1 MLASAYCF
9 FLIAPLPQQLG
20 PTSVEAEAYTVDYL
34 TPPSG
39 EVLEVGGMDF
49 LSDGTLLVSTRRG
62 RVWWIENALAE
73 DPADARFHIF
83 AEGLHE
89 GLGLK
94 VVDDEVF
101 VMQRGEL
108 SKLIDLD
115 GDRVCDRIET
125 ISQAWGMSGNYH
137 EFAFGLPQDQAGN
150 FYISTNVGFW
160 NPEWWHGQSRA
171 PFRGWVL
178 KIGPDGLMTPVASGV
193 RSPAGLGLDS
203 QDRLFYTDN
212 QGDWMPVCGLFE
224 VEDGSFFGHPAS
236 LRWTEA
242 YGNGSEVPSMTEPPA
257 RDRDDA
263 AIWIPYEWSRSTGNL
278 IPDQTGGRFGPFQ
291 DQLFLAEL
299 TNGMVLRAMLEEV
312 EGVTQGAVLP
322 FRQQV
327 GSAFRVAFA
336 PDGTM
341 FAGFTNRGWGGLPPG
356 DGIGRIRWTGRMP
369 LEYQDIKLQEDGF
382 QLRFTAPLEKVPST
396 EQFHVYRYDYNSW
409 WDYGS
414 PMMHQQDLAVKAV
427 TMDADGQ
434 GLRLQLEGL
443 EPGYCV
449 RVALRGAGLMHD
461 SFDYTVRQLPGRSE
475 APVVVAKKVAPPE
488 VQASNDE
495 GWLTLTWSDP
505 FDAWISTGWEL
516 VSAELDPE
524 DPSKF
529 LTRPGNSALVNV
541 GPDTT
546 GFRSKMSFGDIAFR
560 FSFMLPEGGDSGMYF
575 MDRYEL
581 QLVDDSSQCG
591 GIVGV
596 KGPRAKGYRGA
607 GTWHIATGR
616 FYAPRF
622 DADGNKIANA
632 RFEEVAIDG
641 VMVLGAAECPGPTGG
656 AGLPGEAATGPLRF
670 QGTAGLVAMGDI
682 RVKQLQDGEAQAVA
696 GESLTPEAL
705 PAAGVVGDF
714 ALHARMSLSDGG
726 AAAIDFHIPPQG
738 GAAKYRL
745 LLNHNAPGEART
757 GSLDGLSAIRTQL
770 LNGGVPFD
778 LRLRCTTDS
787 LGTHIVV
794 WLNGIVVNDYLD
806 QQGTDQSGLLG
817 ILPELVSGTE
827 LKIESL
833 VLQRL

>member
-1 MLASAYCF
+1 
-9 FLIAPLPQQLG
+9 
-20 PTSVEAEAYTVDYL
+20 
-34 TPPSG
+34 
-39 EVLEVGGMDF
+39 
-49 LSDGTLLVSTRRG
+49 
-62 RVWWIENALAE
+62 
-73 DPADARFHIF
+73 
-83 AEGLHE
+83 
-89 GLGLK
+89 
-94 VVDDEVF
+94 
-101 VMQRGEL
+101 
-108 SKLIDLD
+108 
-115 GDRVCDRIET
+115 
-125 ISQAWGMSGNYH
+125 
-137 EFAFGLPQDQAGN
+137 
-150 FYISTNVGFW
+150 
-160 NPEWWHGQSRA
+160 
-171 PFRGWVL
+171 
-178 KIGPDGLMTPVASGV
+178 
-193 RSPAGLGLDS
+193 
-203 QDRLFYTDN
+203 
-212 QGDWMPVCGLFE
+212 MPVCGLFA

-299 TNGMVLRAMLEEV
+299 TNGMVLRAMLEDV

-341 FAGFTNRGWGGLPPG
+341 LAGFTNRGWGGLPPG

-369 LEYQDIKLQEDGF
+369 MEYQDIKLQEDGF
-382 QLRFTAPLEKVPST
+382 HLRFTAPLEKAPT
-396 EQFHVYRYDYNSW
+396 AEQFHVYRYDYNSW

-414 PMMHQQDLAVKAV
+414 PMMHQEDLAVKAV
-427 TMDADGQ
+427 TMDEDGQ
-434 GLRLQLEGL
+434 GLRLRVDGL

-449 RVALRGAGLMHD
+449 RVALSGAGLVHE
-461 SFDYTVRQLPGRSE
+461 SFDYTVRQLPGRKE

-516 VSAELDPE
+516 VSAELDLE

-546 GFRSKMSFGDIAFR
+546 GFLSKMSFGDIAFR

-581 QLVDDSSQCG
+581 QLVDDPSQCG

-641 VMVLGAAECPGPTGG
+641 VMVLGAAECSGATGG

-682 RVKQLQDGEAQAVA
+682 RVKQLQDGEAKAIE
-696 GESLTPEAL
+696 GEKLTAEAL

-714 ALHARMSLSDGG
+714 ELHARMSLSDGG
-726 AAAIDFHIPPQG
+726 GAAIDFPIPPQG

-757 GSLDGLSAIRTQL
+757 GSLEGLSILRTQL

-778 LRLRCTTDS
+778 LRLRCTSSS
-787 LGTHIVV
+787 LGTHITV

-806 QQGTDQSGLLG
+806 QRGTDEPGLLG

>member
-1 MLASAYCF
+1 MLASTCCF
-9 FLIAPLPQQLG
+9 FLLAPLLQEPS
-20 PTSVEAEAYTVDYL
+20 PTSLEAEAYAVDYL
-34 TPPSG
+34 TPPQG

-73 DPADARFHIF
+73 DPAEARFHIY

-94 VVDDEVF
+94 VVNDEIF

-115 GDRVCDRIET
+115 GDKLCDRIET
-125 ISQAWGMSGNYH
+125 VSQAWGMSGNYH
-137 EFAFGLPQDQAGN
+137 EFAFGLPQDQEGN

-178 KIGPDGLMTPVASGV
+178 KIAPDGTMTPLASGV

-224 VEDGSFFGHPAS
+224 VEDGAFFGHPAS

-263 AIWIPYEWSRSTGNL
+263 AIWIPYEWSRSTGNV
-278 IPDQTGGRFGPFQ
+278 ISDQTGGRFGPFQ

-299 TNGMVLRAMLEEV
+299 TNGMVLRAMLEDV

-356 DGIGRIRWTGRMP
+356 EGLSRIRWTGRMP

-382 QLRFTAPLEKVPST
+382 QLRFTAPLEQVPSP
-396 EQFHVYRYDYNSW
+396 EQFQVYRYDYNSW

-414 PMMHQQDLAVKAV
+414 PMMHQEDLVVKAV
-427 TMDADGQ
+427 VMDADGQ
-434 GLRLQLEGL
+434 GLRLQIEGL

-449 RVALRGAGLMHD
+449 RVALRDAGLMHE
-461 SFDYTVRQLPGRSE
+461 SFDYTVRQLPGRKE

-505 FDAWISTGWEL
+505 FDAWISNGWEL

-524 DPSKF
+524 DSSQF
-529 LTRPGNSALVNV
+529 VIRPGNSALVNV
-541 GPDTT
+541 GPDTS
-546 GFRSKMSFGDIAFR
+546 GFRSRMSFGDIAFR

-581 QLVDDSSQCG
+581 QLVDDPSQCG

-622 DADGNKIANA
+622 DAEGNKIANA

-641 VMVLGAAECPGPTGG
+641 VMVLGAAECSGPTGG

-682 RVKQLQDGEAQAVA
+682 RIKQLHDGEAVAVE
-696 GESLTPEAL
+696 GESLTAAEL
-705 PAAGVVGDF
+705 PAAGVVGNF
-714 ALHARMSLSDGG
+714 ELHARMSLSDGG
-726 AAAIDFHIPPQG
+726 GAAIDFHIPPQG

-745 LLNHNAPGEART
+745 LLNHNAPGDART
-757 GSLDGLSAIRTQL
+757 GSLEGHSVISTQL

-787 LGTHIVV
+787 LGTHITV

-806 QQGTDQSGLLG
+806 QQGSDEPGLLG